1 MDDKTKI
8 ADATYIDDIS
18 GLKLP
23 KTKAYTMD
31 EIYFYEAKNITKATI
46 KYLSIKPTK
55 KLAPF
60 SFEWLL
66 KLHKDMFGDVWEWAG
81 KIRQVNLSIGKLI
94 DDIEFWEENRSFE
107 VIEIASRIHH
117 RAVFIHPFLNG
128 NGRWARMLAN
138 IYLKQNGLE
147 PTSWNENLLSK
158 TNPTRKEYIKALKLA
173 DNGDF
178 SKLIKLQG
186 KIFKKLNLIII
197 SLFREFELVAGGGFE
212 PPTFGL

>member
-81 KIRQVNLSIGKLI
+81 KIRQVNLSIGIKPYLISTELKKLI

-147 PTSWNENLLSK
+147 PTSWNENYFQK
-158 TNPTRKEYIKALKLA
+158 QI
-173 DNGDF
+173 
-178 SKLIKLQG
+178 LQE
-186 KIFKKLNLIII
+186 KSI
-197 SLFREFELVAGGGFE
+197 
-212 PPTFGL
+212 

>member
-23 KTKAYTMD
+23 KTKAHTMD

-94 DDIEFWEENRSFE
+94 DE
-107 VIEIASRIHH
+107 
-117 RAVFIHPFLNG
+117 
-128 NGRWARMLAN
+128 
-138 IYLKQNGLE
+138 
-147 PTSWNENLLSK
+147 
-158 TNPTRKEYIKALKLA
+158 
-173 DNGDF
+173 
-178 SKLIKLQG
+178 
-186 KIFKKLNLIII
+186 
-197 SLFREFELVAGGGFE
+197 
-212 PPTFGL
+212 